1 MSKHVTASKCL
12 SLVQMYV
19 ACGGAA
25 AAVAATSYSPS
36 HALTHV
42 LAAAASAGP
51 AAALREAG
59 AVTTAARMLCQHDRS
74 RVGSG
79 ALSAAALRKAGAVA
93 AAARVLCQHDGSRA
107 GSGALP
113 APACSQPLS
122 GAAAAGA
129 PAGRHGAGAGLEA
142 ARDFGAGLLV
152 DLGFVVDE
160 GAAQAACLALA
171 ALCAGSPGARAE
183 LCREGVRLPAACRA

>member
-1 MSKHVTASKCL
+1 MQT
-12 SLVQMYV
+12 YV

-59 AVTTAARMLCQHDRS
+59 AVTAAARVLRQHDGS
-74 RVGSG
+74 RVDSG
-79 ALSAAALRKAGAVA
+79 ALSAPACTQPRSEFHMAGAT
-93 AAARVLCQHDGSRA
+93 
-107 GSGALP
+107 
-113 APACSQPLS
+113 
-122 GAAAAGA
+122 
-129 PAGRHGAGAGLEA
+129 AGRHAAGAGLEA
-142 ARDFGAGLLV
+142 ARGCGAGFLV
-152 DLGFVVDE
+152 

-183 LCREGVRLPAACRA
+183 LCREGVRLPAAHQALDWSGAIDSGCTFLCATGVGGGVRNLGALP

>member
-1 MSKHVTASKCL
+1 MCL
-12 SLVQMYV
+12 HSVQMYV

-42 LAAAASAGP
+42 LAAAASVGP

-59 AVTTAARMLCQHDRS
+59 AVTAAARVLRQHDGS
-74 RVGSG
+74 RVDSG
-79 ALSAAALRKAGAVA
+79 ALSAPACTHPLSTHPLSEFHMAGATA
-93 AAARVLCQHDGSRA
+93 GQHA
-107 GSGALP
+107 T
-113 APACSQPLS
+113 
-122 GAAAAGA
+122 
-129 PAGRHGAGAGLEA
+129 GAGLDA
-142 ARDFGAGLLV
+142 ARGCGAGFLV
-152 DLGFVVDE
+152 DV

-183 LCREGVRLPAACRA
+183 LCHEGVRLPAAHQALDWSGAIDRGCTFLFATGVKGVFHNLGALP